1 MEELRRS
8 RRFADEEDKK
18 SGRERIQRAAVTDAS
33 QAEDAASHCNDVVR
47 GPALWLVDRE
57 ESTLAALAN
66 TLTSFAEQG
75 PLPLGPIPPVQA
87 IPSATG

>member
-1 MEELRRS
+1 VKQFRRS
-8 RRFADEEDKK
+8 RRFADQEDKK

-33 QAEDAASHCNDVVR
+33 QAEDAARHCDDVVR

-57 ESTLAALAN
+57 ES
-66 TLTSFAEQG
+66 G
-75 PLPLGPIPPVQA
+75 VQA